1 MDKEAGQKLRPG
13 RTNAGAPLTR
23 VGLETGGENPRDGGG
38 LIMVG
43 YIARNANRAD
53 ERVAA
58 LSVSSEL
65 VSVWR
70 GNPKIRWPH
79 AAMRLQAIWSATRRS
94 L

>member
-53 ERVAA
+53 ERVAGCCQSH
-58 LSVSSEL
+58 L
-65 VSVWR
+65 
-70 GNPKIRWPH
+70 N
-79 AAMRLQAIWSATRRS
+79 WSPFGAETPR
-94 L
+94 